1 MGTLK
6 QIIDKRSKIKNDY
19 IRMAG
24 ISIGQSTTEDENKM
38 VVEGIAVVF
47 DQPTVLFEYEDEY
60 GKPVQIK
67 EVIEKGALD
76 NADASECFFKY
87 NHSNH
92 TMAMARVKNGTL
104 TLEIRDEGLFMRAE
118 LADTTAGRDLY
129 TLIKR
134 GDIDKMSF
142 AFNISDEEY
151 DQAEHTF
158 RVKAISKLWDVA
170 AVNVPAYDGTSIYA
184 RRLEDVESLRAKQ
197 VEALEAKKQQEEEAK
212 KQELRSKIG
221 QKYNKVK
228 GGQIK

>member
-1 MGTLK
+1 MQTLK
-6 QIIDKRSKIKNDY
+6 QILDKRTKIKNDY

-24 ISIGQSTTEDENKM
+24 ITVGQTASSDEGKM
-38 VVEGIAVVF
+38 IVEGMAVVF

-60 GKPVQIK
+60 GKTVQIK

-76 NADASECFFKY
+76 HADVSDCFFKY

-92 TMAMARVKNGTL
+92 TMAMARVKNSTL
-104 TLEIRDEGLFMRAE
+104 KLELRDEGLFMKAE

-142 AFNISDEEY
+142 AFNIEEEEF
-151 DQAEHTF
+151 DQAEYMF
-158 RVKAISKLWDVA
+158 RVKSISKLWDVA

-184 RRLEDVESLRAKQ
+184 RRLEDVEALRAKQ
-197 VEALEAKKQQEEEAK
+197 VEALEAKKRQEEESK
-212 KQELRSKIG
+212 RQELRSKIES
-221 QKYNKVK
+221 KIKKAV
-228 GGQIK
+228 GGQ

>member
-1 MGTLK
+1 MAALK
-6 QIIDKRSKIKNDY
+6 HIIDKRTKTKNDY
-19 IRMAG
+19 IRMADLT
-24 ISIGQSTTEDENKM
+24 IGQPEPNEEAKM
-38 VVEGIAVVF
+38 IVEGMAVVF

-60 GKPVQIK
+60 GERIQIK

-104 TLEIRDEGLFMRAE
+104 KLEIRDEGLFIRAE

-129 TLIKR
+129 KLIKR

-142 AFNISDEEY
+142 AFDIAEEEY
-151 DQAEHTF
+151 DQAEHMF

-184 RRLEDVESLRAKQ
+184 RRLEDVEALRAKQ
-197 VEALEAKKQQEEEAK
+197 VEALEAERRQKEEAEK
-212 KQELRSKIG
+212 RELRSKIET
-221 QKYNKVK
+221 KIKKFK
-228 GGQIK
+228 GGN

>member
-1 MGTLK
+1 
-6 QIIDKRSKIKNDY
+6 
-19 IRMAG
+19 MAG
-24 ISIGQSTTEDENKM
+24 LSAAETQADEGKM
-38 VVEGIAVVF
+38 IVEGMAVVF

-60 GKPVQIK
+60 GQTIEIK

-76 NADASECFFKY
+76 NADVRDCFFKY

-104 TLEIRDEGLFMRAE
+104 KLELRDEGLFVRAE

-142 AFNISDEEY
+142 AFNISKEEY
-151 DQAEHTF
+151 DQAEHMF
-158 RVKAISKLWDVA
+158 RVKEISKLWDVA

-184 RRLEDVESLRAKQ
+184 RRLEDVEALRAKE
-197 VEALEAKKQQEEEAK
+197 VEALEAKKRQEEEK
-212 KQELRSKIG
+212 KREELRSKIERKIKIAVGG
-221 QKYNKVK
+221 QK
-228 GGQIK
+228 